1 LRSLAW
7 LLFGCLFLCCFSQ
20 PALAERRV
28 ALVIGNGAYLHA
40 PHLPNPPHDAEDV
53 AAALRRSGFDTVLGV
68 DLDKNKM
75 EDAAINFARAARNAD
90 VAIFY
95 YSGHAMQYAGV
106 NYLIPIDAALTDEAD
121 LRRATRVD
129 DILDD
134 LKQAKNLRILVL
146 DSCRD
151 NPLADQLKTAIGST
165 RSASIQRG
173 LTKMESPDG
182 TIISFSTQAGRTAAD
197 GVGRNSPY
205 TTAFL
210 KHIEEK
216 EEISSVFHH
225 ISAEVYD
232 TSNGGQVPEL
242 SLSFFGEFYLNGKLQ
257 ITITPGRPAPA
268 DPCASAS
275 DHWKAAES
283 IGTTAAFEDHLT
295 RYGNCAYAGLARAKI
310 EDLKNKDK
318 GKQSELELAF
328 WNSVRD
334 SRDPAGFKDYL
345 ARFPDGVFAGLAR
358 DRLAALTAPQAALT
372 PPATGGELPAADADA
387 SCASEPRL
395 KSKTGD
401 RPITLTFKNASS
413 EALSAYWLDYNGKR
427 VFYHRFDGGESY
439 AQPTYVTHPWV
450 FVDTRGRCR
459 MIVLPDP
466 GRTVVSIR

>member
-7 LLFGCLFLCCFSQ
+7 LFFGCLFLCFFSQ
-20 PALAERRV
+20 PAFAERRV

-53 AAALRRSGFDTVLGV
+53 AAALRRSGFDTVLGL

-75 EDAAINFARAARNAD
+75 EDAAINFAKAARNAD

-106 NYLIPIDAALTDEAD
+106 NYLIPIDLALTDEAD

-151 NPLADQLKTAIGST
+151 NPLADQLKTAIGTT
-165 RSASIQRG
+165 RSAGIQRG
-173 LTKMESPDG
+173 LAKIESPDG
-182 TIISFSTQAGRTAAD
+182 TIISYSTQAGRTAAD
-197 GVGRNSPY
+197 GDGRNSPY

-216 EEISSVFHH
+216 EEISTVFHH
-225 ISAEVYD
+225 ISADVYD
-232 TSNGGQVPEL
+232 ASNGSQVPEL

-257 ITITPGRPAPA
+257 VTVSPGRPAPA
-268 DPCASAS
+268 DPCANAS
-275 DHWKAAES
+275 DHWKSAES
-283 IGTTAAFEDHLT
+283 IGTTAAFEDHLA
-295 RYGNCAYAGLARAKI
+295 RYGNCAYAGLARARI
-310 EDLKNKDK
+310 EELKNKDK
-318 GKQSELELAF
+318 GKRSELELAF
-328 WNSVRD
+328 WNSIRD

-345 ARFPDGVFAGLAR
+345 TRFPDGVFADLAR
-358 DRLAALTAPQAALT
+358 NRLAALAAPDDTRT
-372 PPATGGELPAADADA
+372 PPPTSPSSVLGRDV
-387 SCASEPRL
+387 SCSSERSL
-395 KSKTGD
+395 KSLNAD
-401 RPITLTFKNASS
+401 RAVTLTFRNQTKGVINAF
-413 EALSAYWLDYNGKR
+413 WLDYSGKR
-427 VFYHRFDGGESY
+427 VLYKRMSAGESLGMN
-439 AQPTYVTHPWV
+439 TYVTHPWV
-450 FVDTRGRCR
+450 FADAGGQCR

-466 GRTVVSIR
+466 ARTVVSIR